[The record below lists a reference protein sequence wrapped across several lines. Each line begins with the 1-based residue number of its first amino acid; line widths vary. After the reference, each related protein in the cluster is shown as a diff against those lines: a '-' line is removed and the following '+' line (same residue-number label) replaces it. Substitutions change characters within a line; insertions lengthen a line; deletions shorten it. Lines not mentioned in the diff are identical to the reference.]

1 MTREIKI
8 GILTFITIL
17 GMVWGYTF
25 IKGSNMFSRS
35 LEFYTIFS
43 DVTGLEVSSPVS
55 VNGYKIGLVKS
66 IMINPENVNEMIVR
80 FAVHGKISVPKSTK
94 VLMKSEG
101 VVGGKYLDLL
111 MIEQCQA
118 NNCAQSGEFL
128 PGFVVGLLGSM
139 LDADEVSGYTTE
151 LGLTIKDL
159 IANVGSEGQ
168 EGTIHETFRQIQ
180 TTTEYL
186 AKATKQLNN
195 LMLSSSEGLNTT
207 IRNMN
212 VITSNLVKNSKQVD
226 NIFSNLEK
234 TTEDLSKIDI
244 GSTVSKADT
253 ALVSFNSVLES
264 GEKAMLELTSLI
276 NTINNGDG
284 SVAKLL
290 QDEELYDNLNFA
302 SKNMALLLQ
311 DLRLN
316 PKRYVNVSLIG
327 RSGKE
332 YTAPES
338 DPAFVPQGSNE
349 NK

>member
-66 IMINPENVNEMIVR
+66 ITLNPDNVNEMIVR
-80 FAVHGKISVPKSTK
+80 FAIQGKMSVPKSTK
-94 VLMKSEG
+94 VLLKSEG
-101 VVGGKYLDLL
+101 VVGGKFLDLL
-111 MIEQCQA
+111 IIEQCKGQD
-118 NNCAQSGEFL
+118 CAQSGAFL

-139 LDADEVSGYTTE
+139 FSADDISGYTTE

-159 IANVGSEGQ
+159 ISSVGAEGQ
-168 EGTIHETFRQIQ
+168 DGTIHETFRQIQ
-180 TTTEYL
+180 TTTEYM
-186 AKATKQLNN
+186 AKATKQLNH
-195 LMLSSSEGLNTT
+195 LMLTSSEGINTT
-207 IRNMN
+207 IRNM
-212 VITSNLVKNSKQVD
+212 IILTSNLVRNNKQID

-234 TTEDLSKIDI
+234 TTDDLSKIDLA
-244 GSTVSKADT
+244 STVSRADT
-253 ALVSFNSVLES
+253 ALISLTDVLEN
-264 GEKAMLELTSLI
+264 GEKAMQELNKLI

-290 QDEELYDNLNFA
+290 QDEELYNNLNFA

-327 RSGKE
+327 RSGKD
-332 YTAPES
+332 YTYPEA
-338 DPAFVPQGSNE
+338 DPAFVQPSKNE
-349 NK
+349 ND